1 MPKTS
6 KGTLFEERV
15 YNALKIEDGWI
26 NLTPYEIKINATPGG
41 QQYVHKQFSSQFKI
55 IFSHSVYE
63 VLSKAINPDFVFYN
77 PILNKAIIVEAK
89 CQTEKGSVDEK
100 LQTAPYKIRQL
111 TKVFSLINCTD
122 VSYYYALHK
131 EDFSKEEYRDT
142 FEYLDEIKNCGYY
155 FVDNNFS
162 LIIK

>member
-15 YNALKIEDGWI
+15 YKALKVKDGWI
-26 NLTPYEIKINATPGG
+26 NLTPYENKLDAAPEG
-41 QQYVHKQFSSQFKI
+41 QQYIHKQFSSQFKLV
-55 IFSHSVYE
+55 FNHSVYE

-77 PILNKAIIVEAK
+77 SVLNKAIIVEAK
-89 CQTEKGSVDEK
+89 CQTQKGSVDEK

-111 TKVFSLINCTD
+111 TKVFSLIGCTD

-131 EDFSKEEYRDT
+131 EDFSKKEYRDT

-155 FVDNNFS
+155 FVDNDFS
-162 LIIK
+162 LIIE